1 MSDEARRADAEDA
14 PKIGF
19 ATGPAGRIAY
29 AVHGEGRPLVCPP
42 WWVTHLERDWAHPPF
57 RALFGRLA
65 RSLCVVR
72 YDRLGNGLSDPSPAK
87 PSLDSEVAEL
97 ECVIAALGAPRVSL
111 FAVSSAAPPAL
122 AFAARHPERVEQLV
136 LYGAY
141 ARGSDL
147 AAPDVQR
154 ALSAL
159 VRAHWGLASRT
170 LADVFVPDASH
181 EELEALASWQRT
193 ASSGATAAELLELT
207 YALDVS
213 SWLGQVRVPTTVI
226 QRRGDRAVPFEAARR
241 LASLVPGA
249 RLVTLEGRAHPPW
262 EGARDVA
269 DTLLRLFAPAAT
281 VPAVQR
287 DERPRLDSANCALV
301 LDGERVL
308 LTPLE
313 LGVFEHLEQH
323 HQRVVPRA
331 DLVAAVWK
339 QASIGSNVVDAVV
352 RTLRKKLG
360 RYRDRIETVTGHGY
374 RFRGW

>member
-1 MSDEARRADAEDA
+1 MSDEARRAPTQEA
-14 PKIGF
+14 PEIRF
-19 ATGPAGRIAY
+19 AVAHAGRVAY
-29 AVHGEGRPLVCPP
+29 AVHGEGTPLVCPP

-57 RALFGRLA
+57 RALFERLA

-72 YDRLGNGLSDPSPAK
+72 YDRLGNGLSDASPAK
-87 PSLDSEVAEL
+87 PSLESEVAEL
-97 ECVIAALGAPRVSL
+97 ECVVAALGAPRVSL

-122 AFAARHPERVEQLV
+122 AFAARHPQRVERLV

-147 AAPDVQR
+147 AEPDVRR

-170 LADVFVPDASH
+170 LADVFVPDASR
-181 EELEALASWQRT
+181 EELEALASWQRA
-193 ASSGATAAELLELT
+193 ASDGATAAELLELT

-213 SWLGQVRVPTTVI
+213 SLLEQVRVPTTVI

-241 LASLVPGA
+241 LASLLPGA
-249 RLVTLEGRAHPPW
+249 QLVTLEGRAHPPW

-269 DTLLRLFAPAAT
+269 DTLLRVLAPAPT
-281 VPAVQR
+281 EPAPEL
-287 DERPRLDSANCALV
+287 DERPRLDSANCALL
-301 LDGERVL
+301 LDGERVP

-313 LGVFEHLEQH
+313 LGVFEHLARNRE
-323 HQRVVPRA
+323 RVVPRA

-339 QASIGSNVVDAVV
+339 QASTGSNVVDAVV